1 VDVAETSGV
10 TVNDVALAAITDSF
24 RAALVRRGE
33 QPRRNS
39 LRTLVPVSIRSNDAQ
54 DATDNR
60 VSVMLPFLPVDKEDP
75 AEQLQAVHRRLTRA
89 KSSGQRQAGGIF
101 VAAVMSSR
109 SH

>member
-1 VDVAETSGV
+1 M
-10 TVNDVALAAITDSF
+10 L
-24 RAALVRRGE
+24 
-33 QPRRNS
+33 PRRLASPSTMLRWRRSPTVFELRWYAEASNPVAIHF
-39 LRTLVPVSIRSNDAQ
+39 RTLVPVSIRSNDAQ

>member
-1 VDVAETSGV
+1 MDVAETSGV

-75 AEQLQAVHRRLTRA
+75 AEIA
-89 KSSGQRQAGGIF
+89 
-101 VAAVMSSR
+101 
-109 SH
+109 